1 MWKSYNQTMRMRGVG
16 AVFVVPR
23 LSGVL
28 RLAFMYNLIH
38 FTDISLELLLIIIT
52 AKHDTTL
59 VHVMTGRLI

>member
-1 MWKSYNQTMRMRGVG
+1 MG